1 VRTWPAAA
9 RLDLTRALFHAGRL
23 PEDLFTFPQTRGL
36 DLLPGYDAGL
46 AMARAEAQTLL
57 ELGQVNLA
65 EHMAHE
71 SLELAGARPET
82 LRLLAQINILKDLPG
97 AARVFLNRLRL
108 MPFRHAEA
116 ERLLQLLAADP
127 GGANQA
133 GLSAIRTRLPRT
145 DEPDAGLPTEAL
157 LQQLLKA
164 NPTNRMAFDFLLA
177 HRLLNTQLD
186 ELLADL
192 GRLDGFRDPVLPR
205 PCEEALLLYR
215 DRAPAKPVDL
225 RGRQIRPAT
234 IARYRR
240 FSDLIRRYPS
250 QPATARAVLAP
261 EFGDTFWFYAL
272 FGETVPVSAVVPSP
286 LPR

>member
-1 VRTWPAAA
+1 
-9 RLDLTRALFHAGRL
+9 
-23 PEDLFTFPQTRGL
+23 
-36 DLLPGYDAGL
+36 
-46 AMARAEAQTLL
+46 MARAEAQTLL

-108 MPFRHAEA
+108 TPFHRREA
-116 ERLLQLLAADP
+116 ERQLQLLAADP
-127 GGANQA
+127 GGANQPE
-133 GLSAIRTRLPRT
+133 LSAIRTRLPRT
-145 DEPDAGLPTEAL
+145 DDPDAGLPTESL
-157 LQQLLKA
+157 LRQLLKA

-177 HRLLNTQLD
+177 HQLLNSHLD
-186 ELLADL
+186 ELPADL

-215 DRAPAKPVDL
+215 DRAPAKPLDL

-234 IARYRR
+234 IERYRH
-240 FSDLIRRYPS
+240 FSDLIRRHQG
-250 QPATARAVLAP
+250 QPELAYAALAT
-261 EFGDTFWFYAL
+261 EFGDTFWFYTL
-272 FGETVPVSAVVPSP
+272 FGETVPVSTAATQSPRPSNTP
-286 LPR
+286 GTAGGPK